1 MECNNSIYR
10 YIKENNNML
19 LCYYVFPLSCL
30 KYVIMLLCLF
40 RYYV

>member
-19 LCYYVFPLSCL
+19 LCYYVFPLSRL
-30 KYVIMLLCLF
+30 KYVLMLLCLF